1 MLHSEDGANAPRK
14 MPEIALPDLIAAA
27 LCGTISS
34 ERAGALMHGLFAWDE
49 YHAHEYHARSAAGS
63 AADASA
69 SALVG
74 TRKFDAALV
83 ACIEAGLVAEDAL
96 GSSAFVAGFCA
107 AEFSANDR
115 YDDEHRDA
123 EDERPT
129 GEQRGGAGDG
139 DAEGG
144 EQRGAGDES
153 MTGEKRGAGD
163 GDAEVAALQR
173 DVDDIKEE
181 LAAVRGE
188 LCALLEG
195 QLADVRSELRA
206 IRIAKAARERLAR
219 IAEAYKS
226 PGHVKLRALVEGM
239 EAKLAALVEKER
251 LKKRLAARLAGAGM
265 SELSVQGVATVVGL
279 IDAVFATRTGHGK
292 IISSQVSGSTRRS
305 RRRRVKKAA
314 GKPPPETAERKKER
328 LEARRAGAG
337 MSGEPLGENAFALR
351 FGDLIALRSRTNKI
365 VVPWNHGASGTVRKK
380 LGASRRKVPAK
391 VWAEHEAARAVTRLV
406 GVVDCE

>member
-14 MPEIALPDLIAAA
+14 MPEIALPELITAA
-27 LCGTISS
+27 LRGTISS
-34 ERAGALMHGLFAWDE
+34 ESAGALMHGLFAWDE
-49 YHAHEYHARSAAGS
+49 YNAQHAAGS

-83 ACIEAGLVAEDAL
+83 ACIEAGLAPKDAL

-251 LKKRLAARLAGAGM
+251 L
-265 SELSVQGVATVVGL
+265 
-279 IDAVFATRTGHGK
+279 
-292 IISSQVSGSTRRS
+292 
-305 RRRRVKKAA
+305 
-314 GKPPPETAERKKER
+314 
-328 LEARRAGAG
+328 EARRAGAG

-351 FGDLIALRSRTNKI
+351 IGDRIALRSRTNKI